1 MMDTKINFF
10 KIGAFVSTLFFL
22 LVVAIF
28 WLGKYG
34 IEDKKYDEYAVFFNE
49 SVSGL
54 NTGSAI
60 KYMGFQV
67 GNVSEIKINPNNS
80 EEIQIN
86 IQIQKGTPIKED
98 NYAVL
103 GNIGI
108 TGLKY
113 IELKGG
119 TNSSQLLK
127 ENEYGMKVIKSKPS
141 ALTTFV
147 DSTEDISKE
156 LMIVLAQI
164 KKVLADENVENFS
177 KILERSER
185 SLTNIEEFSSYLVQN
200 QKKIDEVLKN
210 ISDVSKKGS
219 LSFEAVKNSANSFNT
234 LSTTLQSELDKGN
247 FNLKEISNESLENLN
262 SVLKSLEITLNQ
274 TQNLINELNES
285 PSDLLLKRK
294 DIKYGPGENNDET
307 K

>member
-1 MMDTKINFF
+1 MDTKINFF

-119 TNSSQLLK
+119 ANSSQLLK

-156 LMIVLAQI
+156 LRMVLAQI
-164 KKVLADENVENFS
+164 KKVLNDENVDNLS

-185 SLTNIEEFSSYLVQN
+185 SLTNIEEFSSYLVKN

-219 LSFEAVKNSANSFNT
+219 SSFEAVRKSAQSFNT
-234 LSTTLQSELDKGN
+234 LSTTLQSELEKGN
-247 FNLKEISNESLENLN
+247 FNLKEISNESLENIN

-285 PSDLLLKRK
+285 PSDLILKRK